1 MLEHHESIHPLWPRC
16 VQLAYQVGLFL
27 LELQDELVE
36 VFGHLVGGHVLLQL
50 LRDGGIHLPPQLQL
64 VLDGLVESLQF
75 SRSCHVFLERKSQR
89 VDTMQQRG
97 EACPAGGGHDRTTW
111 ALPSA
116 SSVSSRVSL

>member
-89 VDTMQQRG
+89 VNTMRQSG
-97 EACPAGGGHDRTTW
+97 EACPAGGGRDRTTW

>member
-1 MLEHHESIHPLWPRC
+1 M
-16 VQLAYQVGLFL
+16 
-27 LELQDELVE
+27 
-36 VFGHLVGGHVLLQL
+36 LLQL
-50 LRDGGIHLPPQLQL
+50 LRDGHPSSSSSSSSCWMAWWRVCSSP
-64 VLDGLVESLQF
+64 
-75 SRSCHVFLERKSQR
+75 RSCHVFLERKSQR